1 MIGLITDREYSNVL
15 RRNELAEKGVVR
27 MTAAEKAEW
36 LGDPMTTEGA
46 NLLPPGPYYSSSVNV
61 KCRNR
66 SIVATATAG
75 GIYLYA
81 IGIIGPASN
90 YVGKTFTLSVDRMV
104 TTGGAKP
111 QIALYWHDD
120 NGFEYA
126 GASITSA
133 GSVTFTASANANN
146 RANLAAYVYVT
157 SDVTVTAGAKVEFI
171 GTMLEIGSLRH
182 PHVPYTEVVAT
193 NATKGAYNYS
203 DLNRV
208 ERAVEEISEA
218 LGLNLI
224 TKTNW
229 TMWDVPR
236 MSDMVRYINNVKT
249 IRDALGSSI
258 AIPDSMAE
266 LTYSGANNI
275 EKVLMEYIEN

>member
-1 MIGLITDREYSNVL
+1 MIGLITDREYTNVL
-15 RRNELAEKGVVR
+15 RRNELAAKGVSR
-27 MTAAEKAEW
+27 MTPAEKAEW

-46 NLLPPGPYYSSSVNV
+46 NLLPPGPFYSSSVDV

-66 SIVATATAG
+66 SMVATATGG
-75 GIYLYA
+75 GIYLYS
-81 IGIIGPASN
+81 IGIIGEASKFE
-90 YVGKTFTLSVDRMV
+90 GKTFTLSVDRM
-104 TTGGAKP
+104 TATGGGTP

-120 NGFEYA
+120 NGFEFA
-126 GASITSA
+126 GASLTSA
-133 GSVTFTASANANN
+133 GKVTFTASANTNG

-157 SDVTVTAGAKVEFI
+157 TDATVTAGAKVEFV
-171 GTMLEIGSLRH
+171 GTMLEIGSVKH
-182 PHVPYTEVVAT
+182 EYAPYTEVVAT
-193 NATKGAYNYS
+193 RSTKGAYNYS

-208 ERAVEEISEA
+208 ERAVAEISED
-218 LGLNLI
+218 LGLGLI
-224 TKTNW
+224 TKTDW

-236 MSDMVRYINNVKT
+236 VSDMTRYINNIKT

-275 EKVLMEYIEN
+275 EKVLMEYPEN